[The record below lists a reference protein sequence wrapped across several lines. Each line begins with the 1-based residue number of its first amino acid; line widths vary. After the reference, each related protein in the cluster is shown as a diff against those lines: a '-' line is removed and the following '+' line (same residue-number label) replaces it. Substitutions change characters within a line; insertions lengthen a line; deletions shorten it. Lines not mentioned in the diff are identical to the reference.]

1 MWGCYY
7 LIEFIDHISGEGQQ
21 GRYKLTKEDG
31 TTENVILNL
40 DDGAEVEGTPIN
52 RENLMAMQ
60 GFVATH
66 TDPPTTNELGEEQI
80 IQTNTETNEQLVTT
94 FKLNGQ
100 IEDKFIGTKTIIKT
114 TTFNSDGSISEV
126 IS

>member
-1 MWGCYY
+1 M
-7 LIEFIDHISGEGQQ
+7 IDFVDKTSEQS
-21 GRYKLTKEDG
+21 
-31 TTENVILNL
+31 
-40 DDGAEVEGTPIN
+40 GTPIN

-60 GFVATH
+60 GFIATK

-100 IEDKFIGTKTIIKT
+100 IEDKFIGKKTITKT

-126 IS
+126 ISE